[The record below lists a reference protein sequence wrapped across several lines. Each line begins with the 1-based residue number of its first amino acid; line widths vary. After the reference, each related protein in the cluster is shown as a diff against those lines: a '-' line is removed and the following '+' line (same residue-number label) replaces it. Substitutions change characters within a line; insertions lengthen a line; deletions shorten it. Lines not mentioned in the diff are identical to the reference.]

1 MSDSGLAAHQI
12 RRLVLEFLQVQ
23 VEPGDAV
30 VVAVSGGGDS
40 LALAAAVS
48 AVQSEM
54 SLRPTVVI
62 VDHQLQAGSDLV
74 AAKAAQ
80 VASSLGLTDVRVI
93 PVDVRAVGGDGL
105 ESAARSAR
113 YDALRRVSS
122 DVSARGILVA
132 HTLEDQAETVLLRL
146 ARGSGT
152 RAVAAMKAVSGD
164 IWRPLLGVPRATVAA
179 SLEHYGIEPF
189 VDPHNFDSRFLRSRV
204 RHELMPILR
213 EVLGA
218 DIDAG
223 LARSARLAAEDADAL
238 DAAAQQILE
247 YSADS
252 RGLNV
257 DGFGPIPAAI
267 TKRVIRQWLLD
278 AGVSAAGLTAVHIEA
293 VDRLARDASVHGPVT
308 VVGGVT
314 VHKAS
319 GRLRLLN

>member
-1 MSDSGLAAHQI
+1 
-12 RRLVLEFLQVQ
+12 
-23 VEPGDAV
+23 
-30 VVAVSGGGDS
+30 
-40 LALAAAVS
+40 
-48 AVQSEM
+48 M
-54 SLRPTVVI
+54 SLRPTIVI
-62 VDHQLQAGSDLV
+62 VDHQLQSGSNDV
-74 AAKAAQ
+74 AAQAAQ
-80 VASSLGLTDVRVI
+80 VAASLGLTDVRVI
-93 PVDVRAVGGDGL
+93 PVDVRAEGGDGL
-105 ESAARSAR
+105 ESAARAAR
-113 YDALRRVSS
+113 YDALRRVCS

-152 RAVAAMKAVSGD
+152 RAIAAMKSVSGD

-218 DIDAG
+218 DIEIG

-247 YSADS
+247 YSVDAQ
-252 RGLNV
+252 GLGV
-257 DGFGPIPAAI
+257 EGLGPIPAAI

-278 AGVSAAGLTAVHIEA
+278 SGVSAAGLTAIHIEA
-293 VDRLARDASVHGPVT
+293 VDRLARDPSVHGPVT